1 MWDVFLLGGGAVVV
15 YAIYR
20 FLRPVLDARARAAN
34 SDDPGSLDGPSS
46 PDGPPSATDK
56 PPRPAWFWLVMIPV
70 GIALPFLLL
79 IAVWLVAVSF

>member
-1 MWDVFLLGGGAVVV
+1 MWDVFLLAGGAVVV

-34 SDDPGSLDGPSS
+34 PDALPSAADPAS
-46 PDGPPSATDK
+46 PDNPSTTPDK

-79 IAVWLVAVSF
+79 IAAFLVAVSF